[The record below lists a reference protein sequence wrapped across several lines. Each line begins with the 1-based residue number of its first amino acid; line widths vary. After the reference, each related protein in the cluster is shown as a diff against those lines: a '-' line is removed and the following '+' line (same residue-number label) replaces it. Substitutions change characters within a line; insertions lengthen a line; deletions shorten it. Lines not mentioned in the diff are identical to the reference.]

1 MKIHD
6 RTRSRE
12 RRLLRGLLERSTE
25 SRIIVRV
32 TMTVTLLFYVI
43 WMVGWLNTQL
53 SRSSSEQ
60 NKQSGINGSTA
71 VLDLEPSIAGKQKK
85 TIKPLLKRNNSS
97 LRFDWTNLPPITP
110 LGKIIDRSQSQCK
123 NESFVREFGPLEVV
137 SFNLI
142 PSGMGSSLHTWV
154 NPLCH
159 ASLSNKVLVT
169 GGKWLWN
176 DMLTCPEEIEKS
188 VGQKSD
194 ATPQHR
200 SPLWCYFGSHESGLH
215 CPSGTVA
222 WDKPKVDFGA
232 AWGSYTCEYEG
243 AKTGWDR
250 GPIYDAAAEWL
261 FQNVS
266 KLVIHEAERQI
277 REEAFP
283 EEEWMRGN
291 STETAK
297 NLDFQPWPLPNADSL
312 ITVHIR
318 WGDKKREMELVTL
331 EEYINGTTSLLTEDE
346 ISGVKDVHV
355 YVVTEDPNAVNQF
368 RESSPVNWKIHSSG
382 PKNPTSSSSMMQA
395 ATRSKGRAG
404 LESLAALLI
413 SLEANRYVLVS
424 GSNWSRLINELRK
437 SVVDSRCG
445 QCTKM
450 IDLSG

>member
-1 MKIHD
+1 MKLHD
-6 RTRSRE
+6 TTQSRK
-12 RRLLRGLLERSTE
+12 RRLLRGGGRKQKKG
-25 SRIIVRV
+25 SRNLITVRV
-32 TMTVTLLFYVI
+32 TMTVALLYVI
-43 WMVGWLNTQL
+43 WMVGWLNIQF
-53 SRSSSEQ
+53 SRSEQ
-60 NKQSGINGSTA
+60 NKQSGI

-85 TIKPLLKRNNSS
+85 TIKPLPKRTSS
-97 LRFDWTNLPPITP
+97 LRFDWTNLPPKTP
-110 LGKIIDRSQSQCK
+110 LGKIIDRSQSQCR
-123 NESFVREFGPLEVV
+123 NESFVREFGPQEVV

-159 ASLSNKVLVT
+159 ASFSNKILVT
-169 GGKWLWN
+169 GGGKWLWN

-188 VGQKSD
+188 AGQKSD

-200 SPLWCYFGSHESGLH
+200 SALWCYFGSHESGLH

-222 WDKPKVDFGA
+222 WDKPKVDFGG

-243 AKTGWDR
+243 AKTAWDR

-283 EEEWMRGN
+283 EEEQMRGN
-291 STETAK
+291 STATAK
-297 NLDFQPWPLPNADSL
+297 NIEFQPWPLPNADSL

-318 WGDKKREMELVTL
+318 WGDKKREMKLVTL
-331 EEYINGTTSLLTEDE
+331 EEYINGTKSLLTEDE
-346 ISGVKDVHV
+346 ISGVKDVHI
-355 YVVTEDPNAVNQF
+355 YVVTENPHAVNQF

-424 GSNWSRLINELRK
+424 GSNWSRLIDELRK

-445 QCTKM
+445 RCTKM
-450 IDLSG
+450 IDLSR